1 MVSIDQKSLIQTIKI
16 YLSEYRSIFKKRS
29 FVIFV
34 ILIEAIL
41 AVQEL
46 RSIKFLYDN
55 FIKKYWTK
63 VLNSFYYFLSYTK
76 FSVESLM
83 IVTVRIALTL
93 IPEDIKSSITI
104 FLIVD
109 DTLQPKFGNKFDC
122 YSKLFDHT
130 QHNGTSYL
138 NGHCFVSLVINIPIL
153 FNGKIKYISLPVG
166 YKLYDKT
173 KSKLEIAGNMIVNVM
188 PLLIE
193 YQVIVL
199 CESWY
204 TKKPFLKISKNFNNI
219 NVIGA
224 VRSDTCLYDLQP
236 KPTGKR
242 GRPRK
247 KGEKLNIKNFN
258 YEKVDNYY
266 IATKKVITNLFDEP
280 VFVTVSTTDI
290 DKFSS
295 VRLYISSIE
304 PSELEVFKNYN
315 TDDLTIDKNKPH
327 LIPFYTYK
335 IRWNIEVIF
344 YQHKFFWSFGK
355 YMVRSQEAIEK
366 YVNLLAIA
374 YSFTVILPFINKAFS
389 KYQFKSPQVTKN
401 TISYQMSKELILRT
415 FVQKLQKNKIQE
427 EVLKVINSLASQD
440 NAS

>member
-1 MVSIDQKSLIQTIKI
+1 MVSIDQTSLIQTIKI
-16 YLSEYRSIFKKRS
+16 YLNEYRKIFKKRS
-29 FVIFV
+29 FAIFI
-34 ILIEAIL
+34 ILIKAIL

-46 RSIKFLYDN
+46 RSIKFLYDI
-55 FIKKYWTK
+55 FIKKYCTK

-76 FSVESLM
+76 FSVEGLM
-83 IVTVRIALTL
+83 ISTVKIALTI
-93 IPEDIKSSITI
+93 IPESIKSSINI
-104 FLIVD
+104 FLTVD

-122 YSKLFDHT
+122 YGKLFDHT

-138 NGHCFVSLVINIPIL
+138 NGHCFVLLVINIPIL
-153 FNGKIKYISLPVG
+153 FNDKIKYISLPVG

-173 KSKLEIAGNMIVNVM
+173 KSKLEIAGNLIANVM

-199 CESWY
+199 CDSWY
-204 TKKPFLKISKNFNNI
+204 TKKPLLKILKNFNNI

-224 VRSDTCLYDLQP
+224 VRSDTCLYDLRP

-280 VFVTVSTTDI
+280 VFVTVTTTDI

-295 VRLYISSIE
+295 VRLYI
-304 PSELEVFKNYN
+304 
-315 TDDLTIDKNKPH
+315 
-327 LIPFYTYK
+327 
-335 IRWNIEVIF
+335 
-344 YQHKFFWSFGK
+344 
-355 YMVRSQEAIEK
+355 
-366 YVNLLAIA
+366 LA
-374 YSFTVILPFINKAFS
+374 L
-389 KYQFKSPQVTKN
+389 
-401 TISYQMSKELILRT
+401 
-415 FVQKLQKNKIQE
+415 
-427 EVLKVINSLASQD
+427 
-440 NAS
+440 